1 MALWDIDR
9 YNELQERAWELD
21 AAAWAGRH
29 TEDDT
34 ARRACEAN
42 RNEAREL
49 RDDAAQLLTRYWA
62 VPSPVRARGRR
73 RSE

>member
-29 TEDDT
+29 TGGDG

-42 RNEAREL
+42 RSAAREL
-49 RDDAAQLLTRYWA
+49 RDDAARLLTRYWA
-62 VPSPVRARGRR
+62 VPSPGRARDRR
-73 RSE
+73 RRE